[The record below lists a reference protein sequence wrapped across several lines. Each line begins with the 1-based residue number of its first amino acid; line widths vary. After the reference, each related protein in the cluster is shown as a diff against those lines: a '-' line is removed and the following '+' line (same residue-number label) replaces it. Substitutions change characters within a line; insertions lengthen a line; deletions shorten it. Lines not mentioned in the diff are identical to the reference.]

1 MGARTLQCDLCP
13 APAMAF
19 LPGSEPAVCDLFALT
34 RGEKRRAWCLRCWKL
49 RFRVAEEAA

>member
-1 MGARTLQCDLCP
+1 MTLTCDQCP

-34 RGEKRRAWCLRCWKL
+34 RGEKRRAWCLACWRQ